1 MIYRIKTI
9 KIEAENVGFIA
20 MITRLIDTYFPYR
33 EATTEEMQEFARNTR
48 IDKIINRNNYMIV
61 SIISEESEIC
71 KITIEKLED

>member
-20 MITRLIDTYFPYR
+20 MITRLIDTYFPCK
-33 EATTEEMQEFARNTR
+33 EATEQDIQKLANNTR
-48 IDKIINRNNYMIV
+48 IEKITRKNNCMIV
-61 SIISEESEIC
+61 TILSEISEIC